1 MAEGDLEIGMN
12 EISMIGLGVMGTAL
26 ATAQIEAGRNVTI
39 WNRSSQKMAPLV
51 ALGANGAENVAAA
64 IKASPVIII
73 CIDNYAATN
82 AMMDVKDIV
91 EHLPGRCV
99 IQLGTGTPEEAR
111 TSEIWFNAREVD
123 YLDGIIQSYPDGI
136 GKTDAQLLFSG
147 SKSVFQKSLPFLKCL
162 GGDLRFVGEKVGAA
176 AALDL
181 AGLSCSLGTYVG
193 FAHGARLCEAE
204 GVSIEHFANLHPE
217 GNRLRELAEIIHHEA
232 FTLRSLHDGTT
243 IRVWEEC
250 IQRLQAQAR
259 DVNMNR
265 DFPDNISRLFKRAIS
280 AGIGEEDVAALVKVL
295 RD

>member
-1 MAEGDLEIGMN
+1 MN

-82 AMMDVKDIV
+82 AMMDVKDVV

-136 GKTDAQLLFSG
+136 GKPDAQLLFSG

-162 GGDLRFVGEKVGAA
+162 GGDLRFVDEKVGAA

-232 FTLRSLHDGTT
+232 FTVRSLHDGTT
-243 IRVWEEC
+243 IR
-250 IQRLQAQAR
+250 I
-259 DVNMNR
+259 
-265 DFPDNISRLFKRAIS
+265 
-280 AGIGEEDVAALVKVL
+280 
-295 RD
+295 